1 MEAAFPLAALERE
14 EDFALTVEVAIPLG
28 VFGVAEMAP
37 GVVVNALEPSET
49 TLVAREL
56 VALDERD
63 ERLEVYP
70 PEFLVEL
77 EFVTGLAQAI
87 HEVEDAVVL
96 FVPTVLSLTEGD
108 VYGFVDEVLTTQTFA
123 EVHDKPHGFDGVTRV

>member
-1 MEAAFPLAALERE
+1 MEAALPLAALERE

-56 VALDERD
+56 VALDEGDKRF
-63 ERLEVYP
+63 EVYP

-96 FVPTVLSLTEGD
+96 TGTRTPLTRRRLSLMP
-108 VYGFVDEVLTTQTFA
+108 YGVQVSSVQ
-123 EVHDKPHGFDGVTRV
+123 